1 MILPMSY
8 LVGIVKK
15 NADHPHAGR
24 NDEFISCC
32 SKQLKSKETND
43 QIRRS
48 TTDSGSDLIMLVRK
62 YSGQNFYERKLFL
75 RPKAFKVTFHPPKA
89 PSILQVEWKPPPCN
103 WIKYNT
109 YGAARGY
116 PGSAA
121 CGGIFRDRSV
131 ATLGCFF
138 VNLGIASAFHAE
150 LQWAMLVKQHS
161 KRVGLVYD

>member
-1 MILPMSY
+1 MRSSISKFSIL
-8 LVGIVKK
+8 
-15 NADHPHAGR
+15 
-24 NDEFISCC
+24 
-32 SKQLKSKETND
+32 
-43 QIRRS
+43 
-48 TTDSGSDLIMLVRK
+48 
-62 YSGQNFYERKLFL
+62 
-75 RPKAFKVTFHPPKA
+75 KAFKVTFHPPKA